1 MRIAR
6 RLLLP
11 LAWLPLL
18 TLALSACSGPAER
31 IWLKAPGWNRAGL
44 IANTPLVDP
53 ASMTLDD
60 QGNIHLLLFGGNED
74 AYYPRVLTLNRR
86 AETVADRSYELAL
99 KRPDQSQIIWD
110 GQSLQ
115 LFWLS
120 DRGLYNAQLEGGTG
134 DLSGPP
140 LLLSGDVKVAS
151 YAVAGGAAG
160 ATAIWY
166 AGSQDSPG
174 LYATPVDS
182 ASGDA
187 MLVDPLGVLPDVRF
201 DNAGTLHA
209 TWSHYLPGQDHPRFF
224 YAAYQDGAYV
234 PGQETMVFEPLV
246 GTTRVYG
253 PWLGLDQQNAYLLW
267 TVVPRI
273 GPTAGMAA
281 TYYLHFPPG
290 QPTAASS
297 VSQLY
302 IPYDY
307 RLAYQSPPAEGLET
321 GPRVMLGSA
330 PYGNTYISELAVD
343 PALAP
348 ELAIA
353 FHTKLEYLRR
363 KEQGQV
369 STVFFRDGAPA
380 GYQQI
385 SFTSASSGFPAIVSD
400 EGGQLYITWLES
412 GAESGYDVYFSSTA
426 PDIRKALS
434 GLTWDDVGRLS
445 AETLF
450 GLLGGVVLVPLAL
463 AWIIAP
469 MVVLGVTSVIR
480 RKEESFTSPGVL
492 ISLALA
498 IATYWV
504 SKLLLMSTIRDY
516 VPFSAWLP
524 FIPPALNL
532 PLQVGVPL
540 LIAGLALAIAWRLTY
555 GQDRPSPFFFLLVYA
570 VVDAALTMAVY
581 GVTFYGAF

>member
-1 MRIAR
+1 
-6 RLLLP
+6 
-11 LAWLPLL
+11 
-18 TLALSACSGPAER
+18 
-31 IWLKAPGWNRAGL
+31 
-44 IANTPLVDP
+44 
-53 ASMTLDD
+53 
-60 QGNIHLLLFGGNED
+60 
-74 AYYPRVLTLNRR
+74 
-86 AETVADRSYELAL
+86 
-99 KRPDQSQIIWD
+99 
-110 GQSLQ
+110 
-115 LFWLS
+115 
-120 DRGLYNAQLEGGTG
+120 
-134 DLSGPP
+134 
-140 LLLSGDVKVAS
+140 
-151 YAVAGGAAG
+151 
-160 ATAIWY
+160 
-166 AGSQDSPG
+166 
-174 LYATPVDS
+174 
-182 ASGDA
+182 
-187 MLVDPLGVLPDVRF
+187 
-201 DNAGTLHA
+201 
-209 TWSHYLPGQDHPRFF
+209 
-224 YAAYQDGAYV
+224 
-234 PGQETMVFEPLV
+234 
-246 GTTRVYG
+246 
-253 PWLGLDQQNAYLLW
+253 
-267 TVVPRI
+267 
-273 GPTAGMAA
+273 
-281 TYYLHFPPG
+281 
-290 QPTAASS
+290 
-297 VSQLY
+297 
-302 IPYDY
+302 
-307 RLAYQSPPAEGLET
+307 
-321 GPRVMLGSA
+321 MLGSA